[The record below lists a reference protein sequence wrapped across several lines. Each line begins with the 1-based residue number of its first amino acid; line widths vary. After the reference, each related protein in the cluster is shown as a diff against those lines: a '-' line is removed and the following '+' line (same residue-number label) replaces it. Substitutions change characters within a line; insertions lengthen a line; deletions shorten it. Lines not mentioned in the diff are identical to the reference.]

1 MAADCDCLGVR
12 KDIGG
17 TENATAAVY
26 FCGFM
31 YSEKGQT
38 AFSEG
43 RRSISPLKF
52 MSEKGTWRSVG
63 GIYAENSVPAF
74 LSFYVPEVCAEVI
87 SNKIDRACFESLRGY
102 DPEKDLLQIKDAAT
116 AAWNNTYG
124 DWR

>member
-1 MAADCDCLGVR
+1 
-12 KDIGG
+12 
-17 TENATAAVY
+17 
-26 FCGFM
+26 
-31 YSEKGQT
+31 
-38 AFSEG
+38 
-43 RRSISPLKF
+43 

-63 GIYAENSVPAF
+63 GKYADKNWDLCLLYAENSVPAF